1 MVKIMKKKKMVIITR
16 AFKAILCVVL
26 LLTNFS
32 GQTWVKASN
41 TPEKIEKLKEKKKI
55 EKIKTDVRKNIDN
68 LSRKDKKKVD
78 KVFTLVHKG
87 NSVTDSALELMDLDD
102 DAFYVGTDK
111 ILDYYYE
118 NDDMDSLR
126 NFQSLID
133 IDGRADELIEQ
144 YADAKEERDSADTLE
159 YATESVIACC
169 DGDIPN
175 DVIDEIAE
183 DQNAEYEIL
192 QEKYPVSDSL
202 PVEKQLKIKRALEK
216 ADTKIVIFDTTNRQ
230 TVAQAIEDYSEYDVF
245 DEVEKSYKAEVE
257 GYTNDTY
264 SNSQQPFFD
273 MINANGAW
281 KQFENYNNF
290 AQVTVAVI
298 DTGLR
303 YTHEDIRGRYTA
315 DSYDVINDCWLT
327 QSNQPYNGAHGTAMS
342 GIIAATSNNQK
353 GIAGLATKGDN
364 TRVDIMAIQASHI
377 EYIDGNNESMFYDD
391 NLIKGL
397 YYALM
402 HGADVV
408 NFSLGLIKNANPA
421 FQKVIDIAY
430 YLDVPVV
437 ASVGNNAK
445 ITDNFYPA
453 AYNHVIGVAS
463 CNSQRQ
469 HSDFSNV
476 GSMVDVTAPG
486 ENIYTLDVD
495 SDYYYCSGKGT
506 SQAAAVTS
514 AAVAMIK
521 SISNNDIS
529 CDNVEYIL
537 RKTASYNGI
546 RMNDEFGYGI
556 INCGEAV
563 KMAKSNKINPSYQY
577 EIEKVIFD
585 PIYYSDSY
593 WDIKSAF
600 GYNKQALYNHWVNY
614 GRSEGRR
621 ASKAF
626 DLGYYLGANQDL
638 LNAFGNNYGAAFK
651 HFITT
656 GCYEYRRL
664 SPVFDSGY
672 YASYYPDLRNMT
684 PVQLVQHFVWN
695 GMREGR
701 RGCETFDPKEYVWN
715 YYDRIG
721 AIQES
726 ISSRYDTSWEPSYMD
741 YLMYGYYHGL
751 SGRANF
757 K

>member
-1 MVKIMKKKKMVIITR
+1 MVKIMKKKKMVEITR

-78 KVFTLVHKG
+78 KAFNLVHKG

-118 NDDMDSLR
+118 NDDMDSVR
-126 NFQSLID
+126 NFQSLIE

-144 YADAKEERDSADTLE
+144 YADAKEERDSADTLD

-245 DEVEKSYKAEVE
+245 DEVEKSYKAEIE
-257 GYTNDTY
+257 GYTNDEY
-264 SNSQQPFFD
+264 SDNQQPFFD
-273 MINANGAW
+273 MINANSAW

-303 YTHEDIRGRYTA
+303 YTHEDIRGRYTS
-315 DSYDVINDCWLT
+315 DSYDVINDCLLT
-327 QSNQPYNGAHGTAMS
+327 QSNQPYSYGHGTAMA
-342 GIIAATSNNQK
+342 GIIAATSDNKK
-353 GIAGLATKGDN
+353 GVASLTTKGDN
-364 TRVDIMAIQASHI
+364 SRVKVMAV
-377 EYIDGNNESMFYDD
+377 
-391 NLIKGL
+391 KGL
-397 YYALM
+397 GDYNHVIEGIYYALM
-402 HGADVV
+402 HGADVI
-408 NFSLGLIKNANPA
+408 NLSLGANGNEHKLET
-421 FQKVIDIAY
+421 FQDVINVAY

-437 ASVGNNAK
+437 ASAGNDYIK
-445 ITDNFYPA
+445 TDNHYPA

-463 CNSQRQ
+463 CNMQGQ

-486 ENIYTLDVD
+486 ENIHTLGISSD
-495 SDYYYCSGKGT
+495 SQYAISERT
-506 SQAAAVTS
+506 SAATAVTS
-514 AAVAMIK
+514 ATVALIK
-521 SISNNDIS
+521 SMSNNDIS

-546 RMNDEFGYGI
+546 RMNDELGYGI

-563 KMAKSNKINPSYQY
+563 KMAKSNKKNPSYQY

-585 PIYYSDSY
+585 PTFYSDSY
-593 WDIKSAF
+593 WDIKSAY

-626 DLGYYLGANQDL
+626 DLGYYVGANQDL

-651 HFITT
+651 HFIST
-656 GCYEYRRL
+656 GCNEYRKL

-741 YLMYGYYHGL
+741 YLMYGYYNGL